1 MQSLAE
7 RQQGFAAAI
16 LDPDLPPPT
25 GLVGPNGEA
34 SGKRFAVYRNN
45 VVVGLAQTLKD
56 AFPVVQR
63 IVGAEFFQAMAR
75 AYVAIEPPRSPIMLD
90 YGQGF
95 PDFVGRFAPAANLPY
110 LADVASIERAWTEAY
125 HEAEASPIGP
135 SAFAEIAPDRLPTL
149 SLALHPS
156 IRIVRSRFPVLTIWQ
171 MNIDGGIPAPVDLTA
186 GGEDAFIVRPEADVE
201 VRSIP
206 AGSADFIRAL
216 VSGISVLA
224 AFEEAIVADPRFDL
238 VANLTDLIQV
248 GAVVGFR
255 FAQEPMQ
262 T

>member
-7 RQQGFAAAI
+7 RQRSFAAAI
-16 LDPDLPPPT
+16 LDPELPPPT
-25 GLVGPNGEA
+25 GLVGPDGKA
-34 SGKRFAVYRNN
+34 SAKRFAVYRNN

-56 AFPVVQR
+56 AYPVVQR

-110 LADVASIERAWTEAY
+110 LADVARVERAWTEAY
-125 HEAEASPIGP
+125 HEAEASPIDS
-135 SAFAEIAPDRLPTL
+135 SAFAEIAPDRFPTL

-156 IRIVRSRFPVLTIWQ
+156 IRIVCSRFPVLTIWQ
-171 MNIDGGIPAPVDLTA
+171 MNIEGGIPAPVDLMA
-186 GGEDAFIVRPEADVE
+186 GGEDALVVRPEADVE

-216 VSGISVLA
+216 VSGRSVLA
-224 AFEEAIVADPRFDL
+224 AFEEAIIADPRFDL

-248 GAVVGFR
+248 RAVVGFR